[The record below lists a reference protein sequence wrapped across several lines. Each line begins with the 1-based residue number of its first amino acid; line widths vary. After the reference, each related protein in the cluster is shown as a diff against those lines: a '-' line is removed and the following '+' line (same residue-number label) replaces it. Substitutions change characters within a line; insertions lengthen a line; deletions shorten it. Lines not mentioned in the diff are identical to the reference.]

1 MTLLDLLTIPGLDGS
16 EECEKMIRESKKR
29 MEEGIRRQKMVA
41 ALMNLRCMRANE
53 RGLPVEERE
62 EGMTKDEMQRLVDEE
77 MEDSKSYEEALKELA
92 RVIGIHSSD
101 KA

>member
-41 ALMNLRCMRANE
+41 ALMNLR
-53 RGLPVEERE
+53 
-62 EGMTKDEMQRLVDEE
+62 
-77 MEDSKSYEEALKELA
+77 
-92 RVIGIHSSD
+92 
-101 KA
+101 